1 VAGISANV
9 TTVAG
14 SIANVNTVATNI
26 ASVNSFGETYRIAAS
41 DPTTSLDEG
50 DLVFN
55 TADNKMKVYNGSAW
69 QDVAPVATS
78 LTVSQISDL
87 TATATELNVLDGIPG
102 TLTATEIGY
111 LDGVTSS
118 VQTQLNAAATTG
130 KAIAM
135 AIVFG

>member
-1 VAGISANV
+1 
-9 TTVAG
+9 
-14 SIANVNTVATNI
+14 
-26 ASVNSFGETYRIAAS
+26 
-41 DPTTSLDEG
+41 
-50 DLVFN
+50 
-55 TADNKMKVYNGSAW
+55 
-69 QDVAPVATS
+69 
-78 LTVSQISDL
+78 VSQISDL
-87 TATATELNVLDGIPG
+87 TANATELNVLDGIPG